1 MRYISETLSTPVRY
15 DCDVFVAGGGIAGV
29 SAALAAAR
37 EGARVILAERGFFP
51 GGLAT
56 AGLIA
61 IYLPIADG
69 KGRQA
74 SFGIAEELLRLAVEH
89 GAVDRFPQAW
99 HREGMTP
106 EDCAKNRRISVQYN
120 PNVFAILLEEL
131 LLKEQVR
138 ILYGT
143 TVCGVVTARDRI
155 TEAVVE
161 NKSGR
166 SAVAAGAFVDA
177 TGDADLWTFAG
188 AKTQAAPEGNAL
200 AAWYYFHDTKGVQ
213 LKILG
218 AADGPEEET
227 GLVPQR
233 FRGTDGEELS
243 RFMQLSHKAVMQDV
257 AARRRDDASTELVC
271 MGSIPQLRMTRRI
284 VGCYTLE
291 DRDGG
296 NGFPDS
302 IGMVASWRSRGVIYQ
317 IPYRTLYGPEF
328 ANLITAGRSLSATG
342 LLWDCCRVIPACAV
356 TGQAAGTAAAM
367 GGDFRTLDVGE
378 LQRRL
383 KLRGVKPWL

>member
-1 MRYISETLSTPVRY
+1 
-15 DCDVFVAGGGIAGV
+15 
-29 SAALAAAR
+29 
-37 EGARVILAERGFFP
+37 
-51 GGLAT
+51 
-56 AGLIA
+56 
-61 IYLPIADG
+61 
-69 KGRQA
+69 
-74 SFGIAEELLRLAVEH
+74 
-89 GAVDRFPQAW
+89 
-99 HREGMTP
+99 
-106 EDCAKNRRISVQYN
+106 
-120 PNVFAILLEEL
+120 
-131 LLKEQVR
+131 
-138 ILYGT
+138 
-143 TVCGVVTARDRI
+143 
-155 TEAVVE
+155 
-161 NKSGR
+161 
-166 SAVAAGAFVDA
+166 
-177 TGDADLWTFAG
+177 
-188 AKTQAAPEGNAL
+188 
-200 AAWYYFHDTKGVQ
+200 
-213 LKILG
+213 
-218 AADGPEEET
+218 
-227 GLVPQR
+227 
-233 FRGTDGEELS
+233 
-243 RFMQLSHKAVMQDV
+243 
-257 AARRRDDASTELVC
+257 

>member
-1 MRYISETLSTPVRY
+1 M
-15 DCDVFVAGGGIAGV
+15 
-29 SAALAAAR
+29 
-37 EGARVILAERGFFP
+37 
-51 GGLAT
+51 
-56 AGLIA
+56 
-61 IYLPIADG
+61 
-69 KGRQA
+69 
-74 SFGIAEELLRLAVEH
+74 
-89 GAVDRFPQAW
+89 
-99 HREGMTP
+99 
-106 EDCAKNRRISVQYN
+106 
-120 PNVFAILLEEL
+120 
-131 LLKEQVR
+131 R

-188 AKTQAAPEGNAL
+188 AKTQDAPEGNAL

-218 AADGPEEET
+218 AADGPEVET

-284 VGCYTLE
+284 SGCYTLE